1 MEHKE
6 LMQELQRRTQ
16 LDAARCSML
25 LTTLERVMA
34 DEAIG
39 TREVEM
45 EGLGRFVSHKHPE
58 YVEEDPETGEQ
69 VLYPPRISYRF
80 QSQIVF

>member
-6 LMQELQRRTQ
+6 LMQALQARTQ
-16 LDAARCSML
+16 ADAQHCSML

-34 DEAIG
+34 DEAIAL
-39 TREVEM
+39 REVEM

-69 VLYPPRISYRF
+69 TLCPPRISYRF
-80 QSQIVF
+80 QSHIVF